1 VLDVD
6 AELAIRIEIPEVEEG
21 EAKRIVIRDSGI
33 GMTEAELIQNLG
45 TIAQSGARDFL
56 SKIDEGQ
63 EIDPSDVIGQFGVG
77 FYSVF
82 MVSDEVRVIS
92 RSYQKEAQAA
102 VWISEGGD
110 SFRVETA
117 DKSDRGTEIHIIL
130 KKDAEEF
137 ASDWK
142 LKQIIKKHSDFVR
155 YPIYVGEEQANRQ
168 ESLWR
173 KSPSDIE
180 AEEYTNFY
188 RQMTMDFEEPVATIH
203 FSSDA
208 PVNLRALLFVPAKRE
223 AGILQARKEPGVMLY
238 SHNVLI
244 EEYCTDLLPEWLS
257 FVDGVVDSE
266 DVSLNVSRETVQS
279 NRIMRQLA
287 KTVTG
292 RVLRE
297 VKNLADDAGKYAQFW
312 GQFGV
317 TFKQGVATDYE
328 AKKDLLPLFRYHSSK
343 SEGKLTSL
351 DAYVERMPE
360 SQEEIYYVL
369 GDSVTSVANSPHLDP
384 FKSQDIEVL
393 YWVDPLDALIAPT
406 MDAYKDK
413 KFKNIDDAD
422 LELPETEEEETAD
435 ADDSLTPEAEFNRF
449 IGRCVTTLGDR
460 VIEVRASK
468 VLKDSPVRL
477 VSPKDAQNREMDR
490 ISRLLREDYEIP
502 KRILEVNRKHPLISN
517 LSHLVAEQ
525 PDSELVKLSIEQ
537 LYDSALVQEG
547 LHPNPSEMLP
557 RIQQLMSLAAASA
570 AK

>member
-1 VLDVD
+1 
-6 AELAIRIEIPEVEEG
+6 
-21 EAKRIVIRDSGI
+21 
-33 GMTEAELIQNLG
+33 
-45 TIAQSGARDFL
+45 
-56 SKIDEGQ
+56 
-63 EIDPSDVIGQFGVG
+63 
-77 FYSVF
+77 
-82 MVSDEVRVIS
+82 
-92 RSYQKEAQAA
+92 
-102 VWISEGGD
+102 
-110 SFRVETA
+110 
-117 DKSDRGTEIHIIL
+117 
-130 KKDAEEF
+130 
-137 ASDWK
+137 
-142 LKQIIKKHSDFVR
+142 
-155 YPIYVGEEQANRQ
+155 
-168 ESLWR
+168 
-173 KSPSDIE
+173 
-180 AEEYTNFY
+180 
-188 RQMTMDFEEPVATIH
+188 
-203 FSSDA
+203 
-208 PVNLRALLFVPAKRE
+208 
-223 AGILQARKEPGVMLY
+223 MLY
-238 SHNVLI
+238 SHNVLL

-287 KTVTG
+287 KTVKG

-297 VKNLADDAGKYAQFW
+297 LKTLADDEEKYAQFW

-406 MDAYKDK
+406 MDEYKDK

-435 ADDSLTPEAEFNRF
+435 ADDSLTPEAEFNHF

-490 ISRLLREDYEIP
+490 ISRLLREDYESP

-557 RIQQLMSLAAASA
+557 RIQQLMSLAAEGA